1 MSKKNENKRKFDLKS
16 AILLLLLLAV
26 LLTAST
32 YAWFTANRTV
42 TVDDIDVNIAAQN
55 GLQISANGVDWG
67 ATVTTV
73 DLKKGYATP
82 LGVNDTNQ
90 LPSTMEP
97 VSTAGT
103 VASGKMAMFYGKL
116 DPDGNTYSLTATAE
130 PAEVKTTDSNPTVG
144 RYVAFDIFLKVNQ
157 DEDTVILGE
166 NSHVIFKDGTTD
178 RGIQNAARVAFLIEG
193 NADENAGQEVF
204 VGKNGALSFTDSSNT
219 GTTKTTY
226 IWEPNSDVHTDSAVT
241 YGNDMYKMA
250 DHGITIQKTG
260 SAVIPCYGINQ
271 VISKGAPVK
280 LINAFYGKDL
290 DSGSTPIDSF
300 TQITPSY
307 STGVDYTSTS
317 TPVTAFSLKQGVT
330 KVRIYMW
337 IEGQDVDCENTASG
351 SDATFKVEFRLPEVS

>member
-42 TVDDIDVNIAAQN
+42 TVDNIDVNIAAQN

-73 DLKKGYATP
+73 DLKKGYATQS
-82 LGVNDTNQ
+82 GVNDTNQ

-144 RYVAFDIFLKVNQ
+144 KYVAFDIFLKVNQ

-241 YGNDMYKMA
+241 YGNDMYKMEK
-250 DHGITIQKTG
+250 HGITIQ
-260 SAVIPCYGINQ
+260 
-271 VISKGAPVK
+271 K

-290 DSGSTPIDSF
+290 DSESTPIDSF